1 MTSDLPAILGGRPVR
16 PEGPPAWPG
25 AQPQARSGLLR
36 ALDDG
41 SWGKYHGPNVPQF
54 ARQLAQDHNLPHA
67 LPCAS
72 GTAAMEL
79 ALRGVGVGPGDEVI
93 LAAYDF
99 RANLQNVLLLGAVP
113 VLVDVLES
121 NFQLDVTQVDAA
133 ISPATRAVI
142 ASHLHRGVVDMP
154 ALAQVTGARGVALIE
169 DAAQAPLARIHGR
182 PAGCWGNVAI
192 LSFGGSKL
200 VTAGRGGAVLTG
212 SDAVAQRIRL
222 HVQRGN
228 EAYPLSEVQAAV
240 LIPQWQALEAA
251 NARRHAAAE
260 WLIERLAPLGV
271 LEAFT
276 NAAEN
281 CVPGCYKLGF
291 RYRASACRGLPRD
304 LFAAAMRAEGVAL
317 DPGFRA
323 LHKSHSSRRFRAVGP
338 LPRAGSADEAVV
350 TLHHPVLLE
359 GQPVLEQVIE
369 ACRKVQ
375 RHAEQIARSAANLPL
390 PGNAESFEAMT

>member
-1 MTSDLPAILGGRPVR
+1 MTSDFPAILGGRPVR

-25 AQPQARSGLLR
+25 ILPLARAALLH

-41 SWGKYHGPNVPQF
+41 SWGRYHGPNVPRL
-54 ARQLAQDHNLPHA
+54 ARQLAQDHNLAHA

-93 LAAYDF
+93 LSAYDF

-113 VLVDVLES
+113 VLVDVLEAS
-121 NFQLDVTQVDAA
+121 FQLDVAQVEAA
-133 ISPATRAVI
+133 IGPATRAVI

-154 ALAQVTGARGVALIE
+154 ALARVTGARGVALIE

-182 PAGCWGNVAI
+182 VAGGWGDASI

-228 EAYPLSEVQAAV
+228 EAYPLSELQAAA
-240 LIPQWQALEAA
+240 LLPQWQALETA

-271 LEAFT
+271 LEAFSSP
-276 NAAEN
+276 AGH

-291 RYRASACRGLPRD
+291 RYHAGACGGLPRE
-304 LFAAAMRAEGVAL
+304 LFAAAVRAEGVAL

-323 LHKSHSSRRFRAVGP
+323 LHKSHSSRRYRAFGP
-338 LPRAGSADEAVV
+338 LPGASGADQAVL

-359 GQPVLEQVIE
+359 AQHALEQVIE

-375 RHAEQIARSAANLPL
+375 RHAGQIARCAANLPL
-390 PGNAESFEAMT
+390 PGDAGFFEAKR